1 MQCYKL
7 INLKQ
12 FKPWHIKWGLK
23 GFRLLYISLNRTNLL
38 HSLNPFL
45 TLPPSPRP
53 RRPSLI
59 TTADTGD
66 THGRV
71 TEKIWSTVPH
81 QPARRSE
88 LRHRDCTLVM
98 YLDKYKVVVYY
109 WTLRNA
115 FSDKSL
121 ETTGHPSFALYW
133 KRYLLQACQR
143 LFSMPD

>member
-23 GFRLLYISLNRTNLL
+23 GFRLLYISLNRTSL

-53 RRPSLI
+53 RQPSLI

-88 LRHRDCTLVM
+88 LRHRDCTLVT
-98 YLDKYKVVVYY
+98 YFDKYKVVIY
-109 WTLRNA
+109 
-115 FSDKSL
+115 
-121 ETTGHPSFALYW
+121 H
-133 KRYLLQACQR
+133 
-143 LFSMPD
+143 